1 MRYYIADES
10 QPKGFIEVSEAE
22 YNSLF
27 GDEIIRPYAQ
37 AVYSGAIAVEDVPT
51 EHQEA
56 VRTVVANKI
65 SRWGIYDEAIDIEN
79 APFTYEE
86 TDILIEG
93 DMEVR

>member
-10 QPKGFIEVSEAE
+10 QLKGFIEVSEAE

-27 GDEIIRPYAQ
+27 GDETIRPYAQ
-37 AVYSGAIAVEDVPT
+37 AVYRGAIAIGDVPT

-65 SRWGIYDEAIDIEN
+65 SRWGLYDEETEVKIN
-79 APFTYEE
+79 AA
-86 TDILIEG
+86 D
-93 DMEVR
+93 